1 MLPILASVFVI
12 SLSGVLQPGIMLAMV
27 IAKGYKSPWA
37 GEAPSNVTRN
47 AGESSMNRFWILP
60 GLIEDHMTISDV
72 FRLKWKSS
80 DRTVRLEAVRQITDQ
95 PILRE
100 VALAD
105 SDRRVCKEAVE
116 RLTDPKILEEVART
130 ASHEVV
136 RRLAVH
142 RIEDQAILADL
153 ARTAKV
159 WSVRAAAVK
168 KIEDSDLLAALTRE
182 DPVWSVRVAAVEMLQ
197 DRDRIYHDLGRDP
210 MFDQRLIGW
219 LNEFRGKARKT
230 FHAPEEIHA
239 LDHMRHDMRVY
250 KSRDELSAMRRAA
263 RVAIEAHEEAMR
275 GCQPGLNEA
284 DIHAGLLHAFTR
296 NGCEP
301 SYLPIVG
308 GGANACVLHY
318 ISNRDELHDGDLL
331 LIDAGAEYDGYASDI
346 TRTFPVNGK
355 FSPEQRELYGVV
367 LAAQAAA
374 IDKARAGNQWQDVH
388 DAAVRVATEGMVELG
403 ILKNSVDEE
412 IESSGYKHFYVH
424 NTGHWLGLDVHDVG
438 EYTIDGHSRELEP
451 GMVMT
456 VEPGIYIQAT
466 EESVPA
472 RWRGLGIRIED
483 NVAITRDDPRV
494 LTDGLARTADEI
506 EALMAG

>member
-1 MLPILASVFVI
+1 MGAAVGRNPAGTGDRVEVI
-12 SLSGVLQPGIMLAMV
+12 KQKEFARRRRQLMRMAGQDSIIVLQAAPPRIRNNDVHYAYRQDSDFLYLTGFREPNALLVMIPDEGDGKTILFCRSRDPEREMWDGLMV
-27 IAKGYKSPWA
+27 GLDSAVADYGMDEAFDI
-37 GEAPSNVTRN
+37 GEVDT
-47 AGESSMNRFWILP
+47 
-60 GLIEDHMTISDV
+60 
-72 FRLKWKSS
+72 RLK
-80 DRTVRLEAVRQITDQ
+80 
-95 PILRE
+95 
-100 VALAD
+100 
-105 SDRRVCKEAVE
+105 
-116 RLTDPKILEEVART
+116 
-130 ASHEVV
+130 
-136 RRLAVH
+136 
-142 RIEDQAILADL
+142 
-153 ARTAKV
+153 
-159 WSVRAAAVK
+159 
-168 KIEDSDLLAALTRE
+168 
-182 DPVWSVRVAAVEMLQ
+182 EMLQ

-210 MFDQRLIGW
+210 LFDQRLIGW

-239 LDHMRHDMRVY
+239 LDHMLHDMRVY

-263 RVAIEAHEEAMR
+263 KVAIEAHENAMR
-275 GCQPGLNEA
+275 GCRPGLNEA
-284 DIHAGLLHAFTR
+284 DIHAGLLHTFTR
-296 NGCEP
+296 HGCEP

-318 ISNRDELHDGDLL
+318 IANRDELHDGDLL

-355 FSPEQRELYGVV
+355 FSPEQKQLYDVV

-374 IDKARAGNQWQDVH
+374 IEKARAGNQWQDVH
-388 DAAVRVATEGMVELG
+388 DAAIRVATEGMIDLG
-403 ILKNSVDEE
+403 ILQNTVDEE
-412 IESSGYKHFYVH
+412 IESGGYKHFYVH

-466 EESVPA
+466 EESVA
-472 RWRGLGIRIED
+472 SRWRGLGIRIED

-494 LTDGLARTADEI
+494 LTDGLARTTDEI